1 MCGICGIIN
10 NSSVGI
16 EGRVI
21 KTMCSKMKYRGPD
34 TEGVYISNSQ
44 SVNVGLGHRRLSIID
59 LSTNANQPMVN
70 ESADVY
76 LTINGEI
83 YNYKLLREDLKNKG
97 HRFKS
102 NTDSE
107 VALHL
112 YEEMGEEF
120 VKYLRGAFAF
130 AIWDSRTQK
139 LILGRDRVGK
149 KPLLYS
155 NTPGGFCF
163 ASDFQAILS
172 SNLIKKQINPEAIH
186 YYLSLGYVPAPLTI
200 YKNVFKLLPAQM
212 LVLKGG
218 QINKQ
223 IYWDLNYAPKL
234 NLSLRDAEDQLVE
247 KLKEAVS
254 LRLYSD
260 VPLGVFLSGG
270 VDSSTI
276 VALMAQVAERQ
287 IKTFSIGFGDPDFD
301 ELEHARR
308 VAKLFNTDHHE
319 FVVNPDALEVLPIL
333 VENYGEPYADS
344 SCIPSYYVSK
354 MARQHVT
361 VALNGDGGDE
371 SFAGY
376 ERYQAVYL
384 SEVYNRIPEVI
395 RKAATAALLAL
406 LPDSLNFKNT
416 PRRIRR
422 FLQHAGMPF
431 YSRYLHWV
439 RMLSDRQKEGLY
451 SQAFHAKVRLYDP
464 VERLK
469 EFSKENLPME
479 LLDRLLYMDIK
490 TNLANDL
497 VVKMD
502 VATMS
507 NSLEARSPFLD
518 QEVMEFC
525 ASLPVK
531 FKMRNLV
538 KKYLLKRVASKLIP
552 LKNIRRKKMG
562 FGVPVGYW
570 MRNQL
575 KSYVHSVLLSE
586 KAKNRGYFKKE
597 ALEAYVKAHTAG
609 SKDHSFGL
617 WSLLMLELWHNKFID

>member
-1 MCGICGIIN
+1 
-10 NSSVGI
+10 
-16 EGRVI
+16 
-21 KTMCSKMKYRGPD
+21 MKYRGPD
-34 TEGVYISNSQ
+34 AEGVYINNADSLNI
-44 SVNVGLGHRRLSIID
+44 GLGHRRLSIID
-59 LSTNANQPMVN
+59 LSHNANQPISN
-70 ESADVY
+70 ESDDIY
-76 LTINGEI
+76 LIINGEI
-83 YNYKLLREDLKNKG
+83 YNYKLLREDLRKRG

-102 NTDSE
+102 NSDSE

-112 YEEMGEEF
+112 YEEKGQEF

-130 AIWDSRTQK
+130 AIWDSRLQK

-163 ASDFQAILS
+163 ASDFSALLS
-172 SNLIKKQINPEAIH
+172 SNLIKKEINPESIH
-186 YYLSLGYVPAPLTI
+186 YYLSLGYIPAPLTI

-212 LVLKGG
+212 LVLKNGK
-218 QINKQ
+218 INKR
-223 IYWDLNYAPKL
+223 IYWDLNYSPKM
-234 NLSLRDAEDQLVE
+234 NLSLQDAEDQLVKE
-247 KLKEAVS
+247 LKEAIS

-270 VDSSTI
+270 IDSSTV
-276 VALMAQVAERQ
+276 VALMSQVAAKR
-287 IKTFSIGFGDPDFD
+287 IKTFSIGFGEPDFD

-308 VAKLFNTDHHE
+308 VAKLFNTDHYE
-319 FVVNPDALEVLPIL
+319 FVVNPDATEVLPVL

-384 SEVYNRIPEVI
+384 SEGYNKIPAPI
-395 RKAATAALLAL
+395 RRAGTAALLAL

-416 PRRIRR
+416 PRRIKR
-422 FLQHAGMPF
+422 FLQHAGLPF

-439 RMLSDRQKEGLY
+439 RMLSDREKEGLY
-451 SQAFHAKVRLYDP
+451 LDSFHAKVRQYNP

-469 EFSKENLPME
+469 EYSKGNLPME

-518 QEVMEFC
+518 QEVMQFC

-538 KKYLLKRVASKLIP
+538 KKYLLKRVACKHIP

-562 FGVPVGYW
+562 FGVPVGHW
-570 MRNQL
+570 MRSQL
-575 KSYVHSVLLSE
+575 KDYTRSVLLSK
-586 KAKNRGYFKKE
+586 KAINRGYFKKK
-597 ALEAYVKAHTAG
+597 ALNTYVLEHTKG
-609 SKDHSFGL
+609 LKDHSFGL
-617 WSLLMLELWHNKFID
+617 WSLLMLELWHNRFID